1 MSLASLLD
9 QLFPTPSPGREPT
22 GPQAD
27 FSDQQAKSWNQQAAQ
42 LTPAEIGEF
51 LRAVNQHSRELGSRA
66 SQVPVQALAEAI
78 AHRADAPTLV
88 DEQLLP
94 EIIGAYQSTPADST
108 LRGTWLRWLAQSTTP
123 AAWLAWAE
131 LTAQSPP
138 LHEQAIPPAVAP
150 LLRNPQLPPEFYARL
165 LNGALA
171 HPELAPVCLDL
182 MNFQTRQQIV
192 ASHPAQRQ
200 APMLNELLGAT
211 VYQLKKI
218 ELGDVP
224 ADQPADRTRR
234 AVADAV
240 ALVVSLCDA
249 LACSNYEPAIDNLRE
264 AATLRH
270 RQVQTEAAA
279 ALARFGFED
288 GVDLLVKLAAEP
300 FARPRA
306 LAYAEELG
314 LLERIPEEF
323 RSDLALA
330 QSKLALWL
338 AQPGNLG
345 VAPSQIEL
353 VDARELYWP
362 SYEHPLLCYLF
373 RFSYGTGPDAYQNY
387 GLVGPTVHA
396 FREDLRWLELD
407 DIYAAFAG
415 WQAEH
420 EEIYELSAAQAIQSH
435 QPLVARCLDLLEDHG
450 FQNCEV
456 ELLGHFFGEWQLV
469 LSAQSE
475 HGRGYAITDG
485 QNLNWFGN
493 HEEHPVSP
501 EFAYMVYRGRRL
513 LRAFNT
519 PQ

>member
-9 QLFPTPSPGREPT
+9 QIFPPGTPQHEAAVPGSE
-22 GPQAD
+22 
-27 FSDQQAKSWNQQAAQ
+27 SWNQQAAR
-42 LTPAEIGEF
+42 LTPPEIGEF
-51 LRAVNQHSRELGSRA
+51 LEAVRRHSEHLGKRS

-78 AHRADAPTLV
+78 ARRSDAPLLV

-94 EIIGAYQSTPADST
+94 DLVAAYESTPADST
-108 LRGTWLRWLAQSTTP
+108 LRGTWLNWLAQSKAP
-123 AAWLAWAE
+123 AAWLTWAE

-138 LHEQAIPPAVAP
+138 LNDQAIPPAVTP
-150 LLRNPQLPPEFYARL
+150 LLRNPNLPPPFYARL

-171 HPELAPVCLDL
+171 HPSLAPVCIDL
-182 MNFQTRQQIV
+182 MNFQTRNQVV
-192 ASHPAQRQ
+192 AAHPAIQQ
-200 APMLNELLGAT
+200 APMLNDLLGAT

-224 ADQPADRTRR
+224 ADQPADRTRK

-249 LACSNYEPAIDNLRE
+249 LACTGFEGAVDNLRE

-279 ALARFGFED
+279 ALARLGWED
-288 GVDLLVKLAAEP
+288 GIDMLVKLAAEP

-314 LLERIPEEF
+314 LLERIPEEH
-323 RSDLALA
+323 RSDLAIA

-338 AQPGNLG
+338 ADPRNFG
-345 VAPSQIEL
+345 VAPSQVEL

-362 SYEHPLLCYLF
+362 SYEHPVLCYLLK
-373 RFSYGTGPDAYQNY
+373 FSYGSGPGSYQNY
-387 GLVGPTVHA
+387 GLVGPIVHA

-420 EEIYELSAAQAIQSH
+420 EEIYELSAAQGLQSH
-435 QPLVARCLDLLEDHG
+435 QPLIARCLKLLSEHD
-450 FQNCEV
+450 FEQAEV
-456 ELLGHFFGEWQLV
+456 ELLGYFFGEWLV
-469 LSAQSE
+469 VFSTQSE

-485 QNLNWFGN
+485 QSLNWFGN
-493 HEEHPVSP
+493 HEEHPVSA

-513 LRAFNT
+513 LRAFNES
-519 PQ
+519 Q